1 MKPFKNLLLLTFLMS
16 AILLSGCASLSKGQM
31 KSIVEFSEQ
40 YSEINLKPGNVIRS
54 DVKAAFLDDKLSYNE
69 SNSVKIK
76 EARDASADV
85 ENESL
90 NNIFEEIT
98 EIRNSQIGK
107 LKNATQLDEI
117 IKAFEIYVSL
127 LGSVAKAD
135 YNENI
140 KQESQVL
147 AASFHSALKK
157 VPANIKS
164 IKEKFEPQNTSAA
177 VADVS
182 TTEAD
187 IDTANKKITEV
198 SSYIGALT
206 YWAGKNYVRHQQ
218 TKALKEAV
226 LSADPIIKDIATD
239 LIDIID
245 LFIDRT
251 KGVGTLAD
259 YMNRKLIKDKINSEK
274 KRKLKSTFDDS
285 GLTDNSYT
293 VAFESK
299 TEDWFNAA
307 ISEGRSTK
315 KVLESFLKAHKKL
328 GDSLKEG
335 PGGKKGKIDFAQ
347 FVTFVKQM
355 HSELKDVRKYQ
366 EKLEKELDNTESSAS
381 N

>member
-16 AILLSGCASLSKGQM
+16 AIFLSGCASLSTGQM
-31 KSIVEFSEQ
+31 KSIVKFSEQ

-54 DVKAAFLDDKLSYNE
+54 DVKAAFLDDKLSYNKN
-69 SNSVKIK
+69 NSVKIK
-76 EARDASADV
+76 EAMNDSSDV

-117 IKAFEIYVSL
+117 IEAFEIYVSL
-127 LGSVAKAD
+127 LGSVATAD
-135 YNENI
+135 YDENI

-147 AASFHSALKK
+147 AASFNSALKK

-164 IKEKFEPQNTSAA
+164 IKEKFEPQNTSTA
-177 VADVS
+177 VTAVS

-218 TKALKEAV
+218 TEALKEAV

-245 LFIDRT
+245 LFIDET

-274 KRKLKSTFDDS
+274 KRKLKSTIDNS

-315 KVLESFLKAHKKL
+315 KVLESFFKAHKKL
-328 GDSLKEG
+328 ADSLKEN
-335 PGGKKGKIDFAQ
+335 PNGKKGKIDFAQ
-347 FVTFVKQM
+347 FVALVKQM

-366 EKLEKELDNTESSAS
+366 EKLKEIGQY
-381 N
+381 